1 MKLKYINPVIFVKEI
16 RLTEMIALSMYEES
30 ATEDDALSKS
40 FSDFEDDDNSPK
52 NDGFS
57 VWED

>member
-16 RLTEMIALSMYEES
+16 RLTEMIALSMYDDP
-30 ATEDDALSKS
+30 ATGDDALSKS
-40 FSDFEDDDNSPK
+40 FSDFEDEDNSPK
-52 NDGFS
+52 NGSFD

>member
-16 RLTEMIALSMYEES
+16 RLTEMIALSMYDDP
-30 ATEDDALSKS
+30 ATGDDALSKS
-40 FSDFEDDDNSPK
+40 LNDFEDEDNSPK
-52 NDGFS
+52 NGSFD